1 MAVGGRPR
9 RVEEFDGWLVT
20 VSSFFFGRTRNPPIS
35 PLLFG
40 SNSSNLQDTLITRV
54 SLKCAKGRKRF

>member
-1 MAVGGRPR
+1 MAVGGR

-20 VSSFFFGRTRNPPIS
+20 VSSFFLVALPCRLQPAH
-35 PLLFG
+35 FG